1 MVVLALVFYI
11 SIFYKSPHVTQTVLS
26 QKWNRLLDETIYWNS
41 LNDIINKPKKCY
53 VGPTNDQLQWFEG
66 VYVHTHFNYS
76 HIKIQEVT
84 SSQKSIHTQA
94 SSLTHSYL
102 REKKYPS
109 VLEGEWEKREKA
121 NESKSAL
128 NVGLFITKDLSGV
141 FFTACVLSC
150 AETGLLPR
158 TQ

>member
-94 SSLTHSYL
+94 SSLTHSL
-102 REKKYPS
+102 ISERKKIPIS
-109 VLEGEWEKREKA
+109 LGRWVGKKRK
-121 NESKSAL
+121 SKWIQICFECWF
-128 NVGLFITKDLSGV
+128 VYY
-141 FFTACVLSC
+141 
-150 AETGLLPR
+150 
-158 TQ
+158 